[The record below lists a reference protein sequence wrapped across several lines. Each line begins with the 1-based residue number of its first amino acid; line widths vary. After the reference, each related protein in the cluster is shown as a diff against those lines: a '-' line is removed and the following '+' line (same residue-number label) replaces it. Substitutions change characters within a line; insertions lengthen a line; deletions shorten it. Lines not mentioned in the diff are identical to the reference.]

1 MALDKPC
8 LDAVRILAPR
18 FSKRFSG
25 ITTSMIA
32 VVPEQAKRL
41 PIVACDPSLP
51 ARVPQV
57 STWELL
63 RLARRGPWRIWHA
76 RRNKEML
83 IGLILRYVFR
93 FPIILLWTSAA
104 LRRHS
109 WLTRFYYHH
118 MDGLIA
124 TTAKAAG
131 FLDRPA
137 KVVRHGVDTEIFFP
151 PASEEERQHNWR
163 EKGLGG
169 DYCIG
174 VFGRVRPSKGTDVY
188 IDALCQV
195 LPQRPEWH
203 AVVIGDT
210 LPQHQAF
217 EKGLRDKVREA
228 GLTDRIHFIGKVED
242 FAEIP
247 RWYRSLSLV
256 VCPSR
261 EEGFGLTS
269 LEAMASGC
277 PVVVSEAGAYPE
289 IVTPGRDGWVVP
301 CGETGP
307 MTEAIAAA
315 TADVDELRARGRE
328 AQATVSRDFTIAREA
343 DGIEAVYRELFERFG
358 QPLETKG

>member
-1 MALDKPC
+1 MAAKPSAN
-8 LDAVRILAPR
+8 DIRVLAPR

-32 VVPEQAKRL
+32 VVPEQAKRIA
-41 PIVACDPSLP
+41 IVASDPSLP
-51 ARVPQV
+51 ERVPQV
-57 STWELL
+57 GMWQMLK
-63 RLARRGPWRIWHA
+63 LASRGPWRIWHA
-76 RRNKEML
+76 RRNQEML

-124 TTAKAAG
+124 TTAKAAA

-137 KVVRHGVDTEIFFP
+137 TVVRHGVDTEIFFP
-151 PASEEERQHNWR
+151 PASDAARDRSWR
-163 EKGLGG
+163 ERGLGG
-169 DYCIG
+169 EYCIG
-174 VFGRVRPSKGTDVY
+174 VFGRVRPSKGTDIY
-188 IDALCQV
+188 IDALCEV

-217 EKGLRDKVREA
+217 EKGLRNRVREA
-228 GLTDRIHFIGKVED
+228 GLADRIHFVGKVED

-261 EEGFGLTS
+261 EEGFGLTC

-289 IVTPGRDGWVVP
+289 IVTPGEDGWVVP
-301 CGETGP
+301 CGQVAP
-307 MTEAIAAA
+307 MAAAIAEA
-315 TADVDELRARGRE
+315 TADIGALRGTGAR
-328 AQATVSRDFTIAREA
+328 ALATIQARFRIANEA
-343 DGIEAVYRELFERFG
+343 DGIEAVYRELLQRFG
-358 QPLETKG
+358 QPL

>member
-1 MALDKPC
+1 MTTKPVS
-8 LDAVRILAPR
+8 DAIRILAPR
-18 FSKRFSG
+18 FSRRFSG

-57 STWELL
+57 GMWEMLK
-63 RLARRGPWRIWHA
+63 LARRGPWRIWHA
-76 RRNKEML
+76 RRNQEML
-83 IGLILRYVFR
+83 IGLMLRYVLR

-109 WLTRFYYHH
+109 RLTRFYYRH

-124 TTAKAAG
+124 TTAKAAA

-137 KVVRHGVDTEIFFP
+137 TVVRHGVDTEVFSP
-151 PASEEERQHNWR
+151 PSSETERERNWL
-163 EKGLGG
+163 EKDLGG
-169 DYCIG
+169 RYGIG
-174 VFGRVRPSKGTDVY
+174 VFGRVRPSKGTDLY
-188 IDALCQV
+188 IEALCRV
-195 LPQRPEWH
+195 LPARPGWH

-217 EKGLRDKVREA
+217 AKGLRERVAQA
-228 GLTDRIHFIGKVED
+228 GLADRIHFIGKVED

-247 RWYRSLSLV
+247 HWYRSLSLV

-289 IVTPGRDGWVVP
+289 IVTAGKEGWVVP
-301 CGETGP
+301 CGEVEP
-307 MTEAIAAA
+307 MAAAIEDA
-315 TADVDELRARGRE
+315 TADIGRLRELGRQ
-328 AQATVSRDFTIAREA
+328 AHATVQQRFRIANEA
-343 DGIEAVYRELFERFG
+343 AGIEAVYRDLFDRFG
-358 QPLETKG
+358 QPLAGGD